1 MSVSV
6 LSITG
11 PLGSVSGLLQVASLL
26 GLALLLLKAAQLY
39 LRRQRLLKAVQ
50 EFPSPPSHWLFGHK
64 QELQKEEELQLL
76 LKWVE
81 NFPCACPRWLWGT
94 EVDLV
99 IYDPDYMKLILGRFL
114 PPTHTHCGP
123 GYGLLLLNGQ
133 TWFQHRRMLTPAF
146 HYDILKPYVGLMA
159 DSVQVMLVS
168 SSPAHLHTHTHST
181 IHKNIWKRQR
191 ESLALSAWAFW
202 RSRERPM

>member
-11 PLGSVSGLLQVASLL
+11 PLGGISGLLQGASLL

-39 LRRQRLLKAVQ
+39 LRRQWLLKAVQ

-64 QELQKEEELQLL
+64 LEPVFVGHLQFPVTPFLL
-76 LKWVE
+76 SDPKSDGSYR
-81 NFPCACPRWLWGT
+81 FMAPC
-94 EVDLV
+94 
-99 IYDPDYMKLILGRFL
+99 I
-114 PPTHTHCGP
+114 

-133 TWFQHRRMLTPAF
+133 AWFQHRRMLTPAF

-159 DSVQVMLVS
+159 DSVRVMLW
-168 SSPAHLHTHTHST
+168 L
-181 IHKNIWKRQR
+181 
-191 ESLALSAWAFW
+191 
-202 RSRERPM
+202 